1 MADAFL
7 EILRKFWIRVDIPSK
22 FKNNISEFVR
32 SIELYGN
39 FN

>member
-7 EILRKFWIRVDIPSK
+7 EILRKFWIRVNIPSK
-22 FKNNISEFVR
+22 FKNNVSEFVR